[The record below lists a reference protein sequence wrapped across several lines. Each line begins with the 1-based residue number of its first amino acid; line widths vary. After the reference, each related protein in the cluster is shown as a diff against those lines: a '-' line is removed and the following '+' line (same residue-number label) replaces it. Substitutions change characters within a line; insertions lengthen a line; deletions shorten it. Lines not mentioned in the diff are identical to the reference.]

1 MNILTLDF
9 ETYFDDE
16 YTLKKLTTE
25 HYVRDARFEA
35 LGCGFHASRGAHP
48 WCAEGE
54 KQWYGAEALRDGIL
68 QTFDWDN
75 TAVLMHHAHF
85 DGLILSHHYGIK
97 PKFILDTLS
106 MARLMLGN
114 HISAGLES
122 LARHYG
128 LEPKSVPYEKMKG
141 KHWADMDPGLRAELA
156 TGCLHDIELTWDI
169 FGRLAQGFPQSEYQ
183 TINLAVRAFTEPK
196 LLGDL
201 DTFAEVWKYE
211 QKYKAD
217 LCAEL
222 GVTLKDL
229 GSNEVFANLLRAEG
243 IEPEMK
249 QGKNEMIYA
258 FAATDNFM
266 KDYLLVH
273 DDEWIAM
280 LAEARCS
287 SKSNLDSTRSARLG
301 WMATRGPMCVYL
313 APFAAHT
320 TRFGGGD
327 KTNYQ
332 NFKRGSPL
340 RKAHCAAEGH
350 TVVKADRSQDECR
363 KLNFIA
369 GQWDVIERFA
379 QGIDP
384 YLPIASMFYGREIT
398 KADPAE
404 RGVGKQLELSC
415 GYGAGGP
422 TIKRTAKR
430 GTYGPPVELTDQQA
444 MDARDLYRATHP
456 AVVAYWAA
464 AGRMISALAGT
475 SQPVEWGCM
484 TVDSNVIWLP
494 GNVPIWYHDLHYHQ
508 DEETGEGNWR
518 YRDRKGW
525 AKLYGGKLTENVIQA
540 LSAVDM
546 RESLVRIFNRTGISY
561 ANQEHDAA
569 VWIVPNSLVSPFCQV
584 VEQEM
589 TRAPTWL
596 PGIPLACEITTGE
609 TM

>member
-1 MNILTLDF
+1 M
-9 ETYFDDE
+9 
-16 YTLKKLTTE
+16 
-25 HYVRDARFEA
+25 
-35 LGCGFHASRGAHP
+35 CGFR
-48 WCAEGE
+48 WCSGEFATEPANTYWIGKDELKAELE
-54 KQWYGAEALRDGIL
+54 SI
-68 QTFDWDN
+68 DWN
-75 TAVLMHHAHF
+75 NIAVLGHHMHF
-85 DGLILSHHYGIK
+85 DALILSHHYGIK
-97 PKFILDTLS
+97 PRFIYDTLS
-106 MARLMLGN
+106 MARLQLGN
-114 HISAGLES
+114 HVSVGLES
-122 LARHYG
+122 LSRHYG
-128 LEPKSVPYEKMKG
+128 LQGKTVPYERFRG
-141 KHWADMDPGLRAELA
+141 LHWRDIPAGLRAELGA
-156 TGCLHDIELTWDI
+156 GCLHDVELTWDI
-169 FGRLAQGFPQSEYQ
+169 FQRLAAGFPPSEYA
-183 TINLAVRAFTEPK
+183 TIDLAVRAFTEPK
-196 LLGDL
+196 LIGDIA
-201 DTFAEVWKYE
+201 TFGEVWKYE

-229 GSNEVFANLLRAEG
+229 GSNEVFADLLRAEG

-249 QGKNEMIYA
+249 EGKNGPIYA
-258 FAATDNFM
+258 FASTDNFM

-273 DDEWIAM
+273 HDERIAM

-340 RKAHCAAEGH
+340 RKAHRAAPGY

-379 QGIDP
+379 NGVDP
-384 YLPIASMFYGREIT
+384 YVGIASKFYGRAIT
-398 KADPAE
+398 KNDPAE

-422 TIKRTAKR
+422 TIVRTAKR
-430 GTYGPPVELTDQQA
+430 GTYGPPVQLTEQQGL
-444 MDARDLYRATHP
+444 DARDLYRATHP
-456 AVVAYWAA
+456 QVVGYWKQAS
-464 AGRMISALAGT
+464 RMIAAIAGT
-475 SQPVEWGCM
+475 NEPIQWGCM
-484 TVDSNVIWLP
+484 TVDNNVIWLP
-494 GNVPIWYHDLHYHQ
+494 GNVPIWYHELHYHQ
-508 DEETGEGNWR
+508 DGKGEQYWR

-525 AKLYGGKLTENVIQA
+525 SKLYGGKLTENVIQA

-546 RESLVRIFNRTGISY
+546 RESLIRIFNRTGIGYS
-561 ANQEHDAA
+561 NQEHDAA
-569 VWIVPNSLVSPFCQV
+569 VWIVPDNLVDPFVSV
-584 VEQEM
+584 VQTEM
-589 TRAPTWL
+589 VRPPSWL
-596 PGIPLACEITTGE
+596 PGIPLGVEVSVSG